1 MNDHY
6 IRVEGSDYVWVK
18 GSSIGSDKLFTDPA
32 EQCEA
37 FVQQCKDYEEGY
49 PDLDLNRAEDY
60 NNWGCC
66 LCWQGECP
74 EGVQILKKGL
84 AAADA
89 GHMHKPDREE
99 DTRLALRHN
108 REECEILPLLVEAE
122 PEEIEEIELVLD
134 EDEDLAIG

>member
-6 IRVEGSDYVWVK
+6 IRVEGSPYIWVR
-18 GSSIGSDKLFTDPA
+18 GSKIGSGEFKNPET
-32 EQCEA
+32 ECEE
-37 FVQQCKDYEEGY
+37 FVQRCEDYEKRY
-49 PDLDLNRAEDY
+49 PGLNRAEDY

-66 LCWQGECP
+66 LCSQGGCP

-122 PEEIEEIELVLD
+122 PEEIEETGPPLD
-134 EDEDLAIG
+134 GDEDLAIG